1 MTISE
6 IKLSKNLENGKEFS
20 CKMCGTCCRGLHEGD
35 VYLYRDDIVKLARYL
50 KLKGNLGLRT
60 FARKYVKIIDESFYW
75 KDTRG
80 KRGRNYKFKTLAFKF
95 TGDDE
100 HCYFL
105 DENNICTVHKA
116 RPFQCRC
123 FPWWRMMVNSS
134 SGWKNLV
141 NYSKKCPGLHDS
153 LSDNHKGKFYSREE
167 ILKWAKRE
175 CTIEKK
181 FFLEMKKNNFNIF
194 KVYDFISEKE
204 EINQD

>member
-1 MTISE
+1 MTTSE

-20 CKMCGTCCRGLHEGD
+20 CKMCGTCCRGLHEGE
-35 VYLYRDDIVKLARYL
+35 VYLYRDDIVKLARHL
-50 KLKGNLGLRT
+50 KLKGKLGLRA
-60 FARKYVKIIDESFYW
+60 FARNYVKIIDESFYW
-75 KDTRG
+75 KESG
-80 KRGRNYKFKTLAFKF
+80 EKRGRNYKFKTLAFKF

-153 LSDNHKGKFYSREE
+153 LSENHKGKFYSREE

-175 CTIEKK
+175 YAIEKK
-181 FFLEMKKNNFNIF
+181 FFLEMKNNDFDIF
-194 KVYDFISEKE
+194 KVYDFISEE
-204 EINQD
+204 TNQQ